1 MNTLEIA
8 RKFAALGE
16 MNEACQAYKLA
27 LNECKDKEPAV
38 EFECA
43 LYILQ
48 FGCGEDYKISY
59 TCLRDLYNQGF

>member
-1 MNTLEIA
+1 MEEYTLNTLEIA

-27 LNECKDKEPAV
+27 LNECKDKEPAA

-43 LYILQ
+43 LHILQ
-48 FGCGEDYKISY
+48 FFS
-59 TCLRDLYNQGF
+59 

>member
-48 FGCGEDYKISY
+48 FG
-59 TCLRDLYNQGF
+59 

>member
-1 MNTLEIA
+1 MNTIEIA
-8 RKFAALGE
+8 RKFAAFGE

-43 LYILQ
+43 LHILQ
-48 FGCGEDYKISY
+48 FGQEDDFKIS
-59 TCLRDLYNQGF
+59 